1 MTRLILVGPPGAG
14 KGTQAT
20 FISEAL
26 SIPAISTGAIFRK
39 NMSEGTELGKKAQEY
54 TSKGNLVPDEITDAM
69 VRDRLAQDDAKDGFL
84 LDGYPRNLAQVDA
97 LDAMLAEKDEVI
109 DVVVEIALPDEDIV
123 GRLLNRAQLEG
134 RADDTEEVIKHR
146 IEVYHAETAPLVDVY
161 AKRGLVLEVDGSGT
175 IEDVT
180 ERILSALE
188 ERLA

>member
-69 VRDRLAQDDAKDGFL
+69 VRDRLAQDDAKNGFL

-97 LDAMLAEKDEVI
+97 LDAMLAEKGEAI
-109 DVVVEIALPDEDIV
+109 DVVVEIAIPDEDIV
-123 GRLLNRAQLEG
+123 GRLLNRAKIEG

-161 AKRGLVLEVDGSGT
+161 AKRGLVLEVDGNGS

-180 ERILSALE
+180 ERILSALKE
-188 ERLA
+188 HLA